1 MIDGIKRIFAAGVA
15 LAAIFTAGCGSDS
28 AQSESAQSTI
38 EASVQSTIEESTP
51 EESAQAGEP
60 ADDTYTSDRTG
71 AVFALPAQGYA
82 NMLVDGAETT
92 LPAICK
98 YHEPSDDW
106 RFDRNIIIS
115 LDGREKRP
123 NESITIYKITGDSWQ
138 KGALFTIA
146 DFGTADENVT
156 LTGVYS
162 CHIEELDRDSD
173 IIATHLNADYFDDVE
188 LRVLDV
194 DDSGGVTLYFY
205 VKAHDDTASH
215 EYEGVLSAA
224 LDK

>member
-15 LAAIFTAGCGSDS
+15 LAAIFTAGCAGRPESV
-28 AQSESAQSTI
+28 QSESA
-38 EASVQSTIEESTP
+38 ESTP
-51 EESAQAGEP
+51 EVRVSEESTQTGES

-71 AVFALPAQGYA
+71 AVFALPVQGYA
-82 NMLVDGAETT
+82 NMLADGAEVT

-98 YHEPSDDW
+98 YHEPSGDW
-106 RFDRNIIIS
+106 RFDRSIIIS

-123 NESITIYKITGDSWQ
+123 NVNITFYKITGDTWR
-138 KGALFTIA
+138 KGAHFTIA

>member
-1 MIDGIKRIFAAGVA
+1 MIDGIKRIFTAGVV
-15 LAAIFTAGCGSDS
+15 LAAFFTAGCGSES
-28 AQSESAQSTI
+28 VQSESAGSTP
-38 EASVQSTIEESTP
+38 EVSVP

-98 YHEPSDDW
+98 YHEPSGDW

>member
-15 LAAIFTAGCGSDS
+15 LAAIFTAGCGSES
-28 AQSESAQSTI
+28 VQSESAEGTP
-38 EASVQSTIEESTP
+38 EVSVP

-82 NMLVDGAETT
+82 NMLVDGAEVT
-92 LPAICK
+92 LPAIYK
-98 YHEPSDDW
+98 YHEPTNDW
-106 RFDRNIIIS
+106 RFDRSIIIS

-123 NESITIYKITGDSWQ
+123 NVSITFYKITGDTWR